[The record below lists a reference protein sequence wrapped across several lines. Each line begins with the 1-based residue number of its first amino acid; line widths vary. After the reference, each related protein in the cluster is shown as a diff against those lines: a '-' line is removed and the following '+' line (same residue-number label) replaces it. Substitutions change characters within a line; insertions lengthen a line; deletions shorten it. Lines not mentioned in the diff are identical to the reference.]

1 MKRRCFVVSGEA
13 WARIY
18 ALVEEDDRERP
29 CWARLQVVH
38 DDGAAGGRARAAR
51 AQEKAGREPAAD
63 EQQRFAGN
71 VIQAAGAAVR
81 ATAAEELVLV
91 APPLVLAGLRA
102 YERVL
107 ARHGIATTI
116 VPMAIEL
123 LVPSTERPLLDGAVA
138 RSFSFASAAEALTRA
153 ARATVARAPGA
164 WRARGRGR
172 PHSGTFGRVR
182 ARSLRRRRGA
192 RARGWSRAAPWRR
205 SRAAAPACRSR
216 TGRTGQR
223 TARA

>member
-18 ALVEEDDRERP
+18 ALMEQDGRGRR
-29 CWARLQVVH
+29 WARLQAVH
-38 DDGAAGGRARAAR
+38 DDGAAGGPRRAAC
-51 AQEKAGREPAAD
+51 AQEKADRQAAAD

-71 VIQAAGAAVR
+71 VIQAAGAAMR

-107 ARHGIATTI
+107 ARHGIATTT

-123 LVPSTERPLLDGAVA
+123 LVPGTERPLLGGAVE
-138 RSFSFASAAEALTRA
+138 RSFSFASADHALTRA
-153 ARATVARAPGA
+153 A
-164 WRARGRGR
+164 
-172 PHSGTFGRVR
+172 
-182 ARSLRRRRGA
+182 
-192 RARGWSRAAPWRR
+192 
-205 SRAAAPACRSR
+205 
-216 TGRTGQR
+216 
-223 TARA
+223 